1 MKNQVTYNDVSKLI
15 DSKLDVFTG
24 KLDEKLLNW
33 KSEVISAVDSV
44 AREMNTNQ
52 EFREIVGNQIE
63 EYTEKIMKLEKK
75 VFGNVSV

>member
-63 EYTEKIMKLEKK
+63 EYTDKIMKLEKK

>member
-63 EYTEKIMKLEKK
+63 EQTEKIMKLEKK